1 MAAAYAN
8 RCLPTSVDLIM
19 KSRLSLPTVVGKRVR
34 RYVVHTTVAII
45 GAGPTGLLLAGD
57 LAQAGIPV
65 TLFERRS
72 GVSNLT
78 RAFGVHAR
86 TLELLDARGLA
97 DGLVAGG
104 ARVEGLRLFDRVRL
118 DLTRLPSR
126 YPFLL
131 ITPQYRVEDAL
142 TERAAAAGARIERGA
157 VLTGLRQDD
166 GRVTLDFGD
175 RTVTADWVIGADGV
189 HSTVR
194 ESLGLPFPGRAV
206 LTSIMLADV
215 RLATPPEDVL
225 AVNAVGDAFAM
236 VAPFG
241 DGWYRIFAWDRRH
254 QVTDD
259 VPVTLDEMRAV
270 TRRVHGTDFGITE
283 ARWMSRFHSDE
294 RQAPHY
300 RAGRVFLAGDA
311 AHVHSPAGGQGMNT
325 GLQDA
330 ANLSWKLAATIEGWA
345 PPELLDSYE
354 SERHPVGRLVLRSS
368 GALIRMAMIRSAAAR
383 RLRNALGAV
392 LLGLPPIV
400 RRATGVISGVGI
412 GYPGAERAG
421 DVTLRGGGRLYEAL
435 RSGRHVLVTTRPL
448 SGYDDRLLVAAP
460 EADTSTAVLVR
471 PDGYV
476 AWRGPASEAAPALTR
491 FLGPARTSPTRT
503 TTVSP

>member
-1 MAAAYAN
+1 M
-8 RCLPTSVDLIM
+8 
-19 KSRLSLPTVVGKRVR
+19 
-34 RYVVHTTVAII
+34 HTTVAII

-57 LAQAGIPV
+57 LALAGIPV

-72 GVSNLT
+72 EASNLT

-86 TLELLDARGLA
+86 SLEVLDARGLA
-97 DGLVAGG
+97 DGIVAGG
-104 ARVEGLRLFDRVRL
+104 ARVERLRLFDRISL
-118 DLTRLPSR
+118 DLTGLPSR

-131 ITPQYRVEDAL
+131 ITPQYRVEAAL
-142 TERAAAAGARIERGA
+142 EARALAAGARIERGA
-157 VLTGLRQDD
+157 GLSSLRQD
-166 GRVTLDFGD
+166 GERVVLEFGD
-175 RTVTADWVIGADGV
+175 RTVTADWVIGADGA

-194 ESLGLPFPGRAV
+194 RSLGLPFPGRAV

-259 VPVTLDEMRAV
+259 VPVTLDEMREV

-283 ARWMSRFHSDE
+283 ARWLSRFHSDE
-294 RQAPHY
+294 RQAPRY
-300 RAGRVFLAGDA
+300 RVGRVFLAGDA

-330 ANLSWKLAATIEGWA
+330 ANLSWKLAATVQGWA
-345 PPELLDSYE
+345 PTGLLDSYE
-354 SERHPVGRLVLRSS
+354 TERHPVGRLVLRSS
-368 GALIRMAMIRSAAAR
+368 GALIRMAMMRSAAAR
-383 RLRNALGAV
+383 RLRNTVGAALLA
-392 LLGLPPIV
+392 LPPVV

-412 GYPGAERAG
+412 GYPGAPRAE

-435 RSGRHVLVTTRPL
+435 RSGRHVLLTPQPL
-448 SGYDDRLLVAAP
+448 SGYGERLLQVTAD
-460 EADTSTAVLVR
+460 ADTTEAVLVR

-476 AWRGPASEAAPALTR
+476 AWRGPATGAAAALTR
-491 FLGPARTSPTRT
+491 FLAPEQVAHPATH
-503 TTVSP
+503 

>member
-1 MAAAYAN
+1 M
-8 RCLPTSVDLIM
+8 
-19 KSRLSLPTVVGKRVR
+19 
-34 RYVVHTTVAII
+34 HTTVAII

-57 LAQAGIPV
+57 LARAGIPV
-65 TLFERRS
+65 TVFERRS

-86 TLELLDARGLA
+86 TLELLDARDLA
-97 DGLVAGG
+97 DGLVDGG
-104 ARVEGLRLFDRVRL
+104 ARVERLRLFDRIRL

-142 TERAAAAGARIERGA
+142 TGRAEAAGARIERGA
-157 VLTGLRQDD
+157 TLTGLRQDAD
-166 GRVTLDFGD
+166 RVVLDFGD

-189 HSTVR
+189 DSTVR
-194 ESLGLPFPGRAV
+194 RSLGLPFPGRAV

-241 DGWYRIFAWDRRH
+241 DGWYRIFAWDRRR

-259 VPVTLDEMRAV
+259 VPVTLDEMRDV

-283 ARWMSRFHSDE
+283 ARWLSRFHSDE
-294 RQAPHY
+294 RQAPRY
-300 RAGRVFLAGDA
+300 RTGRVFLAGDA

-330 ANLSWKLAATIEGWA
+330 ANLSWKLAATIHGWA
-345 PPELLDSYE
+345 PAGLLDTYE
-354 SERHPVGRLVLRSS
+354 TERHPVGRLVLRSS
-368 GALIRMAMIRSAAAR
+368 GALIRLAMIRSAPAR
-383 RLRNALGAV
+383 WLRNAFGAA
-392 LLGLPPIV
+392 LLALPPVV

-412 GYPGAERAG
+412 GYPGAPRAA

-435 RSGRHVLVTTRPL
+435 RSGRHVLLTPQPL
-448 SGYDDRLLVAAP
+448 PGYGERLLVAAP
-460 EADTSTAVLVR
+460 EADTTEAVLVR

-476 AWRGPASEAAPALTR
+476 AWRGPAAQAAAAVTRLLGQVAHPAPR
-491 FLGPARTSPTRT
+491 
-503 TTVSP
+503 

>member
-1 MAAAYAN
+1 M
-8 RCLPTSVDLIM
+8 
-19 KSRLSLPTVVGKRVR
+19 
-34 RYVVHTTVAII
+34 HTTVAII

-57 LAQAGIPV
+57 LALAGIPV

-72 GVSNLT
+72 ETSNLT

-86 TLELLDARGLA
+86 TLEMLDARGLA
-97 DGLVAGG
+97 DEILTGG
-104 ARVEGLRLFDRVRL
+104 ARVERLRLFDRIRL
-118 DLTRLPSR
+118 DLTGLPTR

-131 ITPQYRVEDAL
+131 ITPQYRIEAAL
-142 TERAAAAGARIERGA
+142 ERRALAAGARIERGA
-157 VLTGLRQDD
+157 SLGALRQDEE
-166 GRVTLDFGD
+166 RVVLEFDD
-175 RTVTADWVIGADGV
+175 RTVTADWVVGTDGA

-194 ESLGLPFPGRAV
+194 RSLGLPFPGRAV

-254 QVTDD
+254 QVSDD

-283 ARWMSRFHSDE
+283 ARWLSRFHSDE
-294 RQAPHY
+294 RQAPRY
-300 RAGRVFLAGDA
+300 RVGRVFLAGDA

-330 ANLSWKLAATIEGWA
+330 ANLSWKLAATIHGWA
-345 PPELLDSYE
+345 PAGLLDSYQ
-354 SERHPVGRLVLRSS
+354 SERHPVGELVLRSS
-368 GALIRMAMIRSAAAR
+368 GALIRMAMMRSVVAR
-383 RLRNALGAV
+383 GLRNGVGAALLA
-392 LLGLPPIV
+392 LPPVV
-400 RRATGVISGVGI
+400 RRATGVVSGIGI
-412 GYPGAERAG
+412 GYPGAPRAA
-421 DVTLRGGGRLYEAL
+421 DVTLRGGSRLYQAL
-435 RSGRHVLVTTRPL
+435 RSGRHVLVTPEPL
-448 SGYDDRLLVAAP
+448 VGYGERLLVAVP
-460 EADTSTAVLVR
+460 EADTTEAVLIR

-476 AWRGPASEAAPALTR
+476 AWRGPVADAAAALPA
-491 FLGPARTSPTRT
+491 FLGPTQAGHPARG
-503 TTVSP
+503 